1 MTTIAEEIPELAS
14 YVAGE
19 WHPGPRRSADTNPA
33 HPKETVANTTLADA
47 ALARRAVEAARA
59 AFPMWRAT
67 LATARGDFL
76 RKAGDLLDA
85 RAEQIGR
92 DLTREE
98 GKTLDEAVREVR
110 LGANIFRYYAVQAL
124 DPDGETYP
132 SGRPNLFLYT
142 KREPLGVV
150 SVITPW
156 NFPAC
161 IPAWKIA
168 PALAFGNTVVWK
180 PADLVPLTAVHIARA
195 VLDAGLPSGVLN
207 LVLGKGSEVGDTL
220 VTHPDVAAVT
230 FTGSN
235 AVGRGLQAKAAAS
248 GKRVQLELGGKN
260 PAIVLQDA
268 DLDFA
273 AEQVARGAFL
283 ATGQKCTATSR
294 VIVQRS
300 VAAEIVDR
308 LRAHA
313 ESWTV
318 GDPLD
323 PKTKIGPIVSSA
335 QLDSVLR
342 YLEQAR
348 RDGARAVAG
357 GERAGGPLGDGYFV
371 KPTVFVDVAP
381 TNPIAREEIFGP
393 VAAVL
398 PVASYED
405 AVALAND
412 TPYGLSASIFTN
424 DLATAHRFAQ
434 DIRAGVVKVNQET
447 SGIEYHVPFGGVK
460 ESSSGSREQ
469 GKAAREFFTESK
481 TVYMN
486 FPAPTARA

>member
-1 MTTIAEEIPELAS
+1 MTTVAEEIPDLAS
-14 YVAGE
+14 FVGGE
-19 WHPGPRRSADTNPA
+19 WTTSARHSSDTNPA
-33 HPKETVANTTLADA
+33 HPSETVANIALADVA
-47 ALARRAVEAARA
+47 VARRAIEAAKA
-59 AFPMWRAT
+59 AFPAWRASV
-67 LATARGDFL
+67 ATARVDVL

-85 RAEQIGR
+85 RAERIGR
-92 DLTREE
+92 DLAREE

-132 SGRPNLFLYT
+132 SGRANVFLFT
-142 KREPLGVV
+142 RREPLGVV
-150 SVITPW
+150 SAITPW

-180 PADLVPLTAVHIARA
+180 PADLVPYTAVHILNA
-195 VLDAGLPSGVLN
+195 LKDAGLPSGVLN

-235 AVGRGLQAKAAAS
+235 AVGRGLQAKAASA

-260 PAIVLQDA
+260 PAIVLADA

-300 VAAEIVDR
+300 VLDQVVARLAAQ
-308 LRAHA
+308 A
-313 ESWTV
+313 EAMTV

-323 PKTKIGPIVSSA
+323 PATKVGPIVSSA
-335 QLDSVLR
+335 QLDSVLGF
-342 YLEQAR
+342 LDKAR
-348 RDGARAVAG
+348 KDGARAVAG
-357 GERAGGPLGDGYFV
+357 GERAKGDGYFV

-381 TNPIAREEIFGP
+381 THTIARDEIFGP

-398 PVASYED
+398 PVSTYEE

-412 TPYGLSASIFTN
+412 TPYGLSAAVFTRA
-424 DLATAHRFAQ
+424 LGVAHRFAL
-434 DIRAGVVKVNQET
+434 DIRAGIVKVNQET
-447 SGIEYHVPFGGVK
+447 AGVEYHVPFGGVK

-469 GKAAREFFTESK
+469 GKAAREFFTETK

-486 FPAPTARA
+486 YPTA

>member
-1 MTTIAEEIPELAS
+1 MTTVAEEVPELAS
-14 YVAGE
+14 YVGGE
-19 WHPGPRRSADTNPA
+19 WTSGTRRAPDTNPA
-33 HPKETVANTTLADA
+33 RPSETVANIAMADA
-47 ALARRAVEAARA
+47 ALARRAIAAAHA
-59 AFPMWRAT
+59 AFPGWRSTVAT
-67 LATARGDFL
+67 VRGEIL
-76 RKAGDLLDA
+76 RKTGDLLDA

-92 DLTREE
+92 DLAREE
-98 GKTLDEAVREVR
+98 GKTLDEAIREVR

-132 SGRPNLFLYT
+132 SGRPNLFLFT
-142 KREPLGVV
+142 KREPLGVI
-150 SVITPW
+150 SAITPW

-180 PADLVPLTAVHIARA
+180 PADLVPLTAVDITRA
-195 VLDAGLPSGVLN
+195 LLDAGLPSGVLN

-220 VTHPDVAAVT
+220 VTDPDVAAVT

-235 AVGRGLQAKAAAS
+235 AVGRAIQAKAAAK

-260 PAIVLQDA
+260 PAIVLADA

-300 VAAEIVDR
+300 VLDGLVDR
-308 LRAHA
+308 LRGHA
-313 ESWTV
+313 DSWAV

-323 PKTKIGPIVSSA
+323 PATKIGPIVSSA
-335 QLDSVLR
+335 QLDSVMG
-342 YLEQAR
+342 YLAQAR
-348 RDGARAVAG
+348 KDGARAVAG
-357 GERAGGPLGDGYFV
+357 GERAKGDGYFV

-381 TNPIAREEIFGP
+381 TATIAREEIFGP
-393 VAAVL
+393 VAAIL
-398 PVASYED
+398 PVASYEE

-412 TPYGLSASIFTN
+412 TPYGLSAAVFTT
-424 DLATAHRFAQ
+424 DFATAHRFAN
-434 DIRAGVVKVNQET
+434 DIRAGIVKVNQET

-469 GKAAREFFTESK
+469 GKAAREFFTETK

-486 FPAPTARA
+486 YPTSSA